1 MRLTGSH
8 QPSWLVLGQSF
19 NVGWQATC
27 DGRSLGS
34 PRPID
39 GYANG
44 WLAPAGCAAVAF
56 HFAPQSEA
64 DAGYLASGLIC
75 LALLVLLI
83 AGWPAIRRR
92 HDPVIEGPVLPDAL
106 VRGVRPTR
114 ALVAAAA
121 GAVLIA
127 GMFAL
132 RAGVVAFPLLAF
144 VLWRGFAPTRLTLA
158 AAGLL
163 GIVVPIIYAVV
174 QVPNLG
180 GYNFD
185 YGNLLLGAHWVGL
198 AAIVLLLIADLHM
211 IRAARRAQAGPSSPT
226 NTARAEYS
234 NQS

>member
-1 MRLTGSH
+1 M
-8 QPSWLVLGQSF
+8 
-19 NVGWQATC
+19 
-27 DGRSLGS
+27 
-34 PRPID
+34 
-39 GYANG
+39 
-44 WLAPAGCAAVAF
+44 
-56 HFAPQSEA
+56 
-64 DAGYLASGLIC
+64 
-75 LALLVLLI
+75 
-83 AGWPAIRRR
+83 
-92 HDPVIEGPVLPDAL
+92 LPDAR

-211 IRAARRAQAGPSSPT
+211 IRAARRAQAVRSSPT